1 MPSTALQIAETD
13 PRRVAILTGA
23 VEVFARYGYRRTSME
38 DIARGVGV
46 SRAALY
52 LHYRN
57 KPDIFRSLV
66 MVHFEVSIG
75 RVAQALQPGLAPEQ
89 ALAAV
94 FKAKIGPETAVLFDS
109 PHGEE
114 LLDANFA
121 VAADVVEQGEARI
134 RALLRAW
141 LQAEADAGRIT
152 LAPYGGDA
160 DALAETIV
168 AALSGLKSC
177 ATGYDALCAAFNRM
191 AQLFGRG
198 LRA

>member
-1 MPSTALQIAETD
+1 MSTAAPPLVESD
-13 PRRVAILTGA
+13 PRRLAILTAA

-38 DIARGVGV
+38 DIARGAGV

-66 MVHFEVSIG
+66 VAHFEMAVD
-75 RVAQALQPGLAPEQ
+75 RVAQALVPGLEPAQ
-89 ALAAV
+89 ALAAA
-94 FKAKIGPETAVLFDS
+94 FEAKIGPEVAVLFDS
-109 PHGEE
+109 PHGDE
-114 LLDANFA
+114 LLDANFDI
-121 VAADVVEQGEARI
+121 AADVVEQGEARI
-134 RALLRAW
+134 RALLRDW

-152 LAPYGGDA
+152 MAPYGA
-160 DALAETIV
+160 DAEALAATIV
-168 AALSGLKSC
+168 AALTGLKTS
-177 ATGYDALCAAFNRM
+177 ATSYETLRTAFDRL